1 MNIPFPNK
9 DFKEIHKNLSYMV
22 NDEPCYFVVNT
33 LNTSL
38 KIKANQLAIVKN
50 AIKGKHQVCFKEKPT
65 HNQIVSHWSFDLASK
80 KFTLKNSLYVQDYVI
95 SILT

>member
-1 MNIPFPNK
+1 MNIPFPDK
-9 DFKEIHKNLSYMV
+9 DFKEIHRNVSCMV
-22 NDEPCYFVVNT
+22 NDQPCFFVVNT
-33 LNTSL
+33 LATQ

-50 AIKGKHQVCFKEKPT
+50 AIKGNHQVCFKEKPT